1 MAKKFRCNVHKHDN
15 ECPWY
20 AQADTE
26 EELMKKIE
34 EHAENVHGIKDM
46 SDEMLKEIKGS
57 ITKE

>member
-1 MAKKFRCNVHKHDN
+1 MVKKFRCNIHQHGK

-20 AQADTE
+20 AQAETE

-34 EHAENVHGIKDM
+34 EHAETVHGVKDL

-57 ITKE
+57 INEE

>member
-1 MAKKFRCNVHKHDN
+1 MTKKFRCNVHKHGK

-20 AQADTE
+20 AQAETE

-46 SDEMLKEIKGS
+46 SDEMLKEIKDS
-57 ITKE
+57 ITED